1 MRPEFVFNYEESV
14 NVPCGKSLSEKK
26 RLAESCV
33 RIVYGSDVKVITIDP
48 EEIRSGVGRMM
59 PYRETLVE
67 AIKKER
73 KKNAE

>member
-1 MRPEFVFNYEESV
+1 MRPEFEFSYEVSV
-14 NVPCGKSLSEKK
+14 NMPCGESLSEKK

-33 RIVYGSDVKVITIDP
+33 RIVYGSDVKVIVIDP
-48 EEIRSGVGRMM
+48 EEMRSGLRRMM
-59 PYRETLVE
+59 PYQETRVE